1 MARKKGGLGQMAKER
16 NEDLLGVVF
25 GEETPKS
32 EPEKPARVSKY
43 MQLDRELVRAVK
55 VYAAQNDLKEY
66 EVMESALRQFLD
78 YESD

>member
-1 MARKKGGLGQMAKER
+1 MAKEKS
-16 NEDLLGVVF
+16 EDLLGAVF
-25 GEETPKS
+25 GEETAKPKS
-32 EPEKPARVSKY
+32 AKRVSKY

-66 EVMESALRQFLD
+66 EVMESALRQFLG